1 MRILCELFKFYSK
14 TKIYLGYGWPFNFF
28 RKHFKKVFYVESP
41 IEHGVLKQ
49 MGKKM

>member
-1 MRILCELFKFYSK
+1 MDGHS
-14 TKIYLGYGWPFNFF
+14 TFF
-28 RKHFKKVFYVESP
+28 ESISKKVLYVESP

>member
-1 MRILCELFKFYSK
+1 MDGHSTLSK
-14 TKIYLGYGWPFNFF
+14 AFQ
-28 RKHFKKVFYVESP
+28 KKVFYVESP